1 MYSDRTGVCNCGAD
15 RWIAAVYAIDEMT
28 DFLLAS
34 EANGRPPSFMVQEAG
49 FEHDDF
55 PGEKES
61 EEERKIPAIKKK
73 KEKLEVMMEESSK
86 TLADLVDTV
95 KKRVENTNEFSE
107 MDAISKINTEKRKI
121 DSDSDFSPDT
131 KKNYTKLWRGKKF
144 IMLES

>member
-1 MYSDRTGVCNCGAD
+1 
-15 RWIAAVYAIDEMT
+15 
-28 DFLLAS
+28 
-34 EANGRPPSFMVQEAG
+34 
-49 FEHDDF
+49 
-55 PGEKES
+55 
-61 EEERKIPAIKKK
+61 
-73 KEKLEVMMEESSK
+73 MEESSK

-131 KKNYTKLWRGKKF
+131 QKKLHKALARKKI